1 MTTALAGAPP
11 PRVRRRGAEFTF
23 ARLVKSKGSHGA
35 RPMGTAVNAHILEAS
50 KKLWGKRNHC
60 EY

>member
-1 MTTALAGAPP
+1 M
-11 PRVRRRGAEFTF
+11 RRRGAEFTF